1 MHVFNDILRKRL
13 LLCLI
18 IAVGGLPP
26 AALAEVKTSL
36 SGFGSLGAGRV
47 LTQGGTF
54 EDYDSR
60 WSYDTDTIVGVQLDV
75 AASQGVTFTTQAVAR
90 GFDVSDV
97 ESQYDPELELMFLA
111 YQATDNLRLRGGLI
125 RTPLFIHSESIEV
138 GYTYPWVRPPIDV
151 YSTHAQS
158 LTHMKGVDASYYLPV
173 GDGLL
178 EWRLVYGAEDSRVDA
193 IAYTYDI
200 DFEPLMGSTF
210 TLNWNEW
217 LMRYSL
223 YRTSSTFDS
232 AQLSFVQGFYR
243 DLAAEDPF
251 FNVLATN
258 LAGRNLTTIYQV
270 LGVQLD
276 RNNWTVSSEI
286 AYEGAPEKQYSVGL
300 MGVYLSVARQIGKYS
315 PYVMLSYAKSE
326 PSDYLYDDLRA
337 SESIQVSA
345 EKRNVLDLIREGTY
359 QAYDAVNFSNTRQA
373 IGLRY
378 DINDHIDIKSELEY
392 FAIERKSDMAGE
404 PDDQFMLTIV
414 MDWVL

>member
-1 MHVFNDILRKRL
+1 MYVFNAIQRQRWLI
-13 LLCLI
+13 CLTC
-18 IAVGGLPP
+18 AATLFAP
-26 AALAEVKTSL
+26 AAQAEVKTSV

-54 EDYDSR
+54 EDYDTR
-60 WSYDTDTIVGVQLDV
+60 WSYDTDTVVGVQLDV
-75 AASQGVTFTTQAVAR
+75 AASQGITFTTQAVAR

-97 ESQYDPELELMFLA
+97 ETQYAPELELMFIA

-125 RTPLFIHSESIEV
+125 RPPLFIHSESLEV

-178 EWRLVYGAEDSRVDA
+178 EWRLVYGAEESRVDA

-200 DFEPLMGSTF
+200 DFEPLLGSTF

-232 AQLSFVQGFYR
+232 AQLSFVQDFYR
-243 DLAAEDPF
+243 DLASEDPF

-258 LAGRNLTTIYQV
+258 LAGRNVTTIYQV
-270 LGVQLD
+270 MGVQLD
-276 RNNWTVSSEI
+276 RDNWTFSTEF
-286 AYEGAPEKQYSVGL
+286 AYEAPPEEQYSVGL
-300 MGVYLSVARQIGKYS
+300 MGVYVSVAKQIGKYS
-315 PYVMLSYAKSE
+315 PYVILSYAKSE

-337 SESIQVSA
+337 SESIQVSE
-345 EKRNVLDLIREGTY
+345 EKRGLLELIQKGTY

-373 IGLRY
+373 VGLRY

-392 FAIERKSDMAGE
+392 YAIERKSDLAGE

-414 MDWVL
+414 IDWVL